1 MSKIIRIFAVKSIT
15 NQNMT
20 TKRIIMSVAGL
31 LLAAFTVV
39 SAQVWEAPAVPAE
52 DLSTVKSVTT
62 GYLLNVEADAFVV
75 NGMTSNVQACATR
88 LTNGDTR
95 ESTPHRCTALV
106 GSDGLVRFRLSSN
119 SSYYISCANAAANSM
134 VVNRSTNAKY
144 SFTETAEGS
153 HVYVL
158 HNSSLDADL
167 DVAWTY
173 GGPLTLT
180 DGQGMTQWA
189 FIRETSVT
197 NGDYALYKAKRQ
209 LYNIYKVLADAGKA
223 ENYASEL
230 SEVYQVYS
238 ATDATPAKLTEAAR
252 KLFRTVYADIT
263 TPMDV
268 SFLLVNADMVG
279 SGSTDGWDKG
289 SPAFSWAEFE
299 TYHSVCSLI
308 QAVNLPI
315 GTYDVGFHSL
325 YRQDGSDAAP
335 IFSVKSGERSVKS
348 NVPNL
353 SDIDFG
359 VTNATENNWKKG
371 TTYFQPDGMKS
382 CGQALAHGDAV
393 AWCRDVVSDG
403 SGEVTLEVAMKS
415 GSQWLNW
422 QGFVLI
428 YKGASVDALR
438 EQLKAK
444 IAEAEQLYGDG
455 TGNGAEKL
463 KTTINDAQAV
473 YDNASSTSQS
483 IAESIESLDIEIDV
497 YRKANASEENPI
509 DWTNLITNPSFEDGT
524 DGWKIDGM
532 GTQGNTAFSLKAGS
546 TYLER
551 WTGKGNK
558 VGDGSVVQTLKDLPM
573 GRYQLKVAAQNI
585 QEDAASRA
593 QKGAWI
599 IANGDS
605 LLVTTRKQYT
615 LTFTNIENDVEIGFV
630 AEGATGNWIAC
641 DNFRLY
647 YIGGTDED
655 FRTKLSEYVNDATAI
670 QDQKMGDEAKE
681 QLNSWREKAEQVLSS
696 GSIEASCAEVS
707 TSLRLATEEA
717 KRSIKAYNE
726 LETAIAA
733 AEETY
738 GDGSAAGAEDY
749 MAAINA
755 AQAVYNSGTS
765 TYDELAGQIVKL
777 DDAKTLF
784 LMQSPTGA
792 IPTITTDKRY
802 ARGATMA
809 FGRFTYKL
817 NGAKMKLSGFCY
829 STEHNPT
836 IFDEKS
842 TRTLTNNGLIYVMEN
857 MKPATIYYARPYILT
872 EGYQVAYG
880 DELKIITIPKGT
892 MTYWYNNGGSAEEN
906 DRINYALKNGTKIW
920 NDLMN
925 IQGVNLSVSYG
936 AGTPTADCS
945 YGGSMRVGPNS
956 AYQRTGTIMH
966 EAAHGVGVG
975 TVWGWWDLLVDGV
988 WTGVR
993 ANEVLQFWDNDNSA
1007 KMHGDSQHMWP
1018 YGINGAQEDSGTDL
1032 LYYGNALII
1041 EGLHEDGVQ
1050 PTGNCFASPAYTY
1063 DYVDDQWYYIQ
1074 NESADYGFEKAYL
1087 QATSTGLKWT
1097 EVATES
1103 LGTDESYAWTITFDP
1118 KTQYYSFRNV
1128 GTGAYITYNGS
1139 KFTTVK
1145 RETPTA
1151 SEKLQLMPSRNQTTW
1166 KNNGKNYK
1174 LRGYW
1179 MLKANG
1185 AFATAM
1191 TGAANGAVSG
1201 TNFDNDQDDTNQRWL
1216 IVSEENGIASGIEEI
1231 IHNSQFIMHNDA
1243 IYNLNGQKMATPQKG
1258 LNIIGGKKIWVK

>member
-1 MSKIIRIFAVKSIT
+1 MK
-15 NQNMT
+15 T

-31 LLAAFTVV
+31 LLSAFTVV

-52 DLSTVKSVTT
+52 DLSTVKSVTV

-95 ESTPHRCTALV
+95 ESTPHRCTAMV
-106 GSDGLVRFRLSSN
+106 ASDGTVRIRLSSN
-119 SSYYISCANAAANSM
+119 SSYYISCATGTPDQM
-134 VVNRSTNAKY
+134 WVNRTTNAKY
-144 SFTETAEGS
+144 TFTETAEGS

-158 HNSSLDADL
+158 HNTTIDADL

-173 GGPLTLT
+173 GGPLTLK
-180 DGQGMTQWA
+180 DGQGKTAWA
-189 FIRETSVT
+189 FIKETSVT

-209 LYNIYKVLADAGKA
+209 LYDIYKVLADGGKTSQYKDA
-223 ENYASEL
+223 LTEAYE
-230 SEVYQVYS
+230 VYS
-238 ATDATPAKLTEAAR
+238 AADVTTAKLTEAAR
-252 KLFRTVYADIT
+252 KLFKTVYADIT

-308 QAVNLPI
+308 QAVDLPI

-335 IFSVKSGERSVKS
+335 TFTVTASNTVKTT
-348 NVPNL
+348 VPNL
-353 SDIDFG
+353 SEIDFG

-371 TTYFQPDGMKS
+371 PTYFQPDGMKS

-422 QGFVLI
+422 QGFTVI
-428 YKGASVDALR
+428 YKGTSADALR

-444 IAEAEQLYGDG
+444 IAEAQELYGDG
-455 TGNGAEKL
+455 TGKEADVLLWAIDE
-463 KTTINDAQAV
+463 AQKV
-473 YDNASSTSQS
+473 YDNASSTNQS
-483 IAESIESLDIEIDV
+483 ITSWIESIVAAIDT
-497 YRKANASEENPI
+497 YRKANASEANPL
-509 DWTNLITNPSFEDGT
+509 DWTDLITNPSFEDGT
-524 DGWKIDGM
+524 DGWTVDGM
-532 GTQGNTAFSLKAGS
+532 GTQGNSVFSIKAGS
-546 TYLER
+546 TYMER

-558 VGDGSVVQTLKDLPM
+558 VGDGSVVQTLKDLPI

-585 QEDAASRA
+585 QEDASSRA

-599 IANGDS
+599 VANGDS

-630 AEGATGNWIAC
+630 AKGATGNWIAC

-655 FRTKLSEYVNDATAI
+655 YRTKLSEYIEKANKLKEQWLQMRDVAPEELTDAIKHAENALVIDMLYSKMATA
-670 QDQKMGDEAKE
+670 
-681 QLNSWREKAEQVLSS
+681 
-696 GSIEASCAEVS
+696 
-707 TSLRLATEEA
+707 LRLATEESQKSYNA
-717 KRSIKAYNE
+717 YKALDEALTEAESLANSNKDNPGYDKFMEFIYHIEDDVWSNTEATNE
-726 LETAIAA
+726 EL
-733 AEETY
+733 Y
-738 GDGSAAGAEDY
+738 
-749 MAAINA
+749 AAID
-755 AQAVYNSGTS
+755 Q
-765 TYDELAGQIVKL
+765 L

-857 MKPATIYYARPYILT
+857 MKPATVYYARPYILT

-892 MTYWYNNGGSAEEN
+892 MTYWYNNGGSPEEN
-906 DRINYALKNGTKIW
+906 DRINYALQNGTKIW

-936 AGTPTADCS
+936 SGTPTADCS

-975 TVWGWWDLLVDGV
+975 TIGGWWAMLVDGV

-1050 PTGNCFASPAYTY
+1050 PTGNCFASPAYTF

-1074 NESADYGFEKAYL
+1074 NESADFGFQKAYL
-1087 QATSTGLKWT
+1087 QATASGLKWT

-1103 LGTDESYAWTITFDP
+1103 LGTDESFAWTITFDP
-1118 KTQYYSFRNV
+1118 KTQFYSFRNV
-1128 GTGAYITYNGS
+1128 GTGAFITYNGS

-1166 KNNGKNYK
+1166 KNGSKSYK

-1185 AFATAM
+1185 GSATAM
-1191 TGAANGAVSG
+1191 TGAANSAVSG
-1201 TNFDNDQDDTNQRWL
+1201 TSFDNNQNDTKQRWL
-1216 IVSEENGIASGIEEI
+1216 ILGEENGIASEI
-1231 IHNSQFIMHNDA
+1231 KNLTPTLSQGEGA
-1243 IYNLNGQKMATPQKG
+1243 VYNLNGQKMAAPQKG
-1258 LNIIGGKKIWVK
+1258 LNIIGGKKVLIK

>member
-1 MSKIIRIFAVKSIT
+1 MK
-15 NQNMT
+15 T

-31 LLAAFTVV
+31 LLSAFTVV

-52 DLSTVKSVTT
+52 DLSTVKSVTV

-95 ESTPHRCTALV
+95 ESTPHRCTAMV
-106 GSDGLVRFRLSSN
+106 ASDGTVRIRLSSN
-119 SSYYISCANAAANSM
+119 SSYYISCATGTPDQM
-134 VVNRSTNAKY
+134 WVNRTTNAKY
-144 SFTETAEGS
+144 TFTETAEGS

-158 HNSSLDADL
+158 HNTTIDADL

-173 GGPLTLT
+173 GGPLTLK
-180 DGQGMTQWA
+180 DGQGKTAWA
-189 FIRETSVT
+189 FIKETSVT
-197 NGDYALYKAKRQ
+197 NGDYAIYKAKRQ
-209 LYNIYKVLADAGKA
+209 LYDIYKVLADGGKTSQYKDA
-223 ENYASEL
+223 LTEAYE
-230 SEVYQVYS
+230 VYS
-238 ATDATPAKLTEAAR
+238 AANVTTAKLTEAAR
-252 KLFRTVYADIT
+252 KLFKTVYADIT

-308 QAVNLPI
+308 QAVDLPI

-335 IFSVKSGERSVKS
+335 TFTVTASNTVKTT
-348 NVPNL
+348 VPNL
-353 SDIDFG
+353 SEIDFG

-371 TTYFQPDGMKS
+371 PTYFQPDGMKS

-422 QGFVLI
+422 QGFTII
-428 YKGASVDALR
+428 YKGTSADALR

-444 IAEAEQLYGDG
+444 IAEAQELYGDG
-455 TGNGAEKL
+455 TGKEADVLLWAIDE
-463 KTTINDAQAV
+463 AQKV
-473 YDNASSTSQS
+473 YDNASSTNQS
-483 IAESIESLDIEIDV
+483 ITSWIESIVAAIDT
-497 YRKANASEENPI
+497 YRKANASEANPL
-509 DWTNLITNPSFEDGT
+509 DWTDLITNPSFEDGT
-524 DGWKIDGM
+524 DGWTVDGM
-532 GTQGNTAFSLKAGS
+532 GTQGNSVFSIKAGS

-558 VGDGSVVQTLKDLPM
+558 VGDGSVVQTLKDLPL

-585 QEDAASRA
+585 QEDASSRA

-599 IANGDS
+599 VANGDS

-630 AEGATGNWIAC
+630 AKGATGNWIAC

-655 FRTKLSEYVNDATAI
+655 YRTKLSEYIEKANKLKEQWLQMRDVAPEELTDAIKHAENALVIGMLYSKMATA
-670 QDQKMGDEAKE
+670 
-681 QLNSWREKAEQVLSS
+681 
-696 GSIEASCAEVS
+696 
-707 TSLRLATEEA
+707 LRLATEESQKSYNA
-717 KRSIKAYNE
+717 YKALDEALTEAESLANSNKDNPGYDKFMEFIYHIEDDVWSNTEATNE
-726 LETAIAA
+726 EL
-733 AEETY
+733 Y
-738 GDGSAAGAEDY
+738 
-749 MAAINA
+749 AAID
-755 AQAVYNSGTS
+755 Q
-765 TYDELAGQIVKL
+765 L

-857 MKPATIYYARPYILT
+857 MKPATVYYARPYILT

-892 MTYWYNNGGSAEEN
+892 MTYWYNNGGSPEEN
-906 DRINYALKNGTKIW
+906 DRINYALQNGTKIW

-936 AGTPTADCS
+936 SGTPTADCS

-975 TVWGWWDLLVDGV
+975 TIGGWWAMLVDGV

-1007 KMHGDSQHMWP
+1007 KMHGNSQHMWP

-1050 PTGNCFASPAYTY
+1050 PTGNCFASPAYTF

-1074 NESADYGFEKAYL
+1074 NESADFGFQKAYL
-1087 QATSTGLKWT
+1087 QATASGLKWT

-1103 LGTDESYAWTITFDP
+1103 LGTDESFAWTITFDP
-1118 KTQYYSFRNV
+1118 KTQFYSFRNV

-1166 KNNGKNYK
+1166 KNGSKSYK

-1185 AFATAM
+1185 GSATAM
-1191 TGAANGAVSG
+1191 TGAANSAVSG
-1201 TNFDNDQDDTNQRWL
+1201 TSFDNNQNDTKQRWL
-1216 IVSEENGIASGIEEI
+1216 ILGEENGIASEI
-1231 IHNSQFIMHNDA
+1231 KNLTPTLSQGEGA
-1243 IYNLNGQKMATPQKG
+1243 VYNLNGQKMAAPQKG

>member
-1 MSKIIRIFAVKSIT
+1 MK
-15 NQNMT
+15 T

-31 LLAAFTVV
+31 LLSAFTVV

-52 DLSTVKSVTT
+52 DLSTVKSVTV

-95 ESTPHRCTALV
+95 ESTPHRCTAMV
-106 GSDGLVRFRLSSN
+106 ASDGTVRIRLSSN
-119 SSYYISCANAAANSM
+119 SSYYISCATGTPDQM
-134 VVNRSTNAKY
+134 WVNRTTNAKY
-144 SFTETAEGS
+144 TFTETAEGS

-158 HNSSLDADL
+158 HNTTIDADL

-173 GGPLTLT
+173 GGPLTLK
-180 DGQGMTQWA
+180 DGQGKTAWA
-189 FIRETSVT
+189 FIKETSVT
-197 NGDYALYKAKRQ
+197 NGDYAIYKAKRQ
-209 LYNIYKVLADAGKA
+209 LYDIYKVLADGGKTSHYNEA
-223 ENYASEL
+223 LTEAYE
-230 SEVYQVYS
+230 VYS
-238 ATDATPAKLTEAAR
+238 AADVTTAKLTEAAR
-252 KLFRTVYADIT
+252 KLLKTVYADIT

-308 QAVNLPI
+308 QAVDLPI

-335 IFSVKSGERSVKS
+335 TFTVTASNTVKTT
-348 NVPNL
+348 VPNL
-353 SDIDFG
+353 SEIDFG

-371 TTYFQPDGMKS
+371 PTYFQPDGMKS

-403 SGEVTLEVAMKS
+403 SGEVTLEVAMNS

-422 QGFVLI
+422 QGFTII
-428 YKGASVDALR
+428 YKGTSADALR

-444 IAEAEQLYGDG
+444 IAEAQELYGDG
-455 TGNGAEKL
+455 TGKEADVLLWAIDE
-463 KTTINDAQAV
+463 AQKV
-473 YDNASSTSQS
+473 YDNASSTNQS
-483 IAESIESLDIEIDV
+483 ITSWIESIVAAIDT
-497 YRKANASEENPI
+497 YRKANASEANPL
-509 DWTNLITNPSFEDGT
+509 DWTDLLTNPSFEDGT
-524 DGWKIDGM
+524 DGWTVDGM
-532 GTQGNTAFSLKAGS
+532 GTQGNSVFSIKAGS
-546 TYLER
+546 TYMER

-558 VGDGSVVQTLKDLPM
+558 VGDGSVVQTLKDLPI

-585 QEDAASRA
+585 QEDASSRA

-599 IANGDS
+599 VANGDS

-630 AEGATGNWIAC
+630 AKGATGNWIAC

-655 FRTKLSEYVNDATAI
+655 YRTKLSEYIEKANKLKEQWLQMRDVAPEELTDAIKHAENALVIGMLYSKMATA
-670 QDQKMGDEAKE
+670 
-681 QLNSWREKAEQVLSS
+681 
-696 GSIEASCAEVS
+696 
-707 TSLRLATEEA
+707 LRLATEESQKSYNA
-717 KRSIKAYNE
+717 YKALDEALTEAESLANSNKDNPGYDKFMEFIYHIEDDVWSNTEATNE
-726 LETAIAA
+726 EL
-733 AEETY
+733 Y
-738 GDGSAAGAEDY
+738 
-749 MAAINA
+749 AAID
-755 AQAVYNSGTS
+755 Q
-765 TYDELAGQIVKL
+765 L

-857 MKPATIYYARPYILT
+857 MKPATVYYARPYILT

-892 MTYWYNNGGSAEEN
+892 MTYWYNNGGSPEEN
-906 DRINYALKNGTKIW
+906 DRINYALQNGTKIW

-936 AGTPTADCS
+936 SGTPTADCS
-945 YGGSMRVGPNS
+945 YGGSMRVGPHS

-975 TVWGWWDLLVDGV
+975 TIGGWWAMLVDGV

-1050 PTGNCFASPAYTY
+1050 PTGNCFTSPAYTF

-1074 NESADYGFEKAYL
+1074 NESADFGFQKAYL
-1087 QATSTGLKWT
+1087 QATASGLKWT

-1103 LGTDESYAWTITFDP
+1103 LGTDESFAWTITFDP
-1118 KTQYYSFRNV
+1118 KTQFYSFRNV

-1166 KNNGKNYK
+1166 KNGSKSYK

-1185 AFATAM
+1185 GSATAM
-1191 TGAANGAVSG
+1191 TGAANSAVSG
-1201 TNFDNDQDDTNQRWL
+1201 TSFDNNQNDTKQRWL
-1216 IVSEENGIASGIEEI
+1216 ILGEENGIASEI
-1231 IHNSQFIMHNDA
+1231 KNLTPTLSQGEGA
-1243 IYNLNGQKMATPQKG
+1243 VYNLNGQKMAAPQKG
-1258 LNIIGGKKIWVK
+1258 LNIIGGKKVLIK

>member
-1 MSKIIRIFAVKSIT
+1 
-15 NQNMT
+15 
-20 TKRIIMSVAGL
+20 MSVAGL
-31 LLAAFTVV
+31 LLSAFTVV

-52 DLSTVKSVTT
+52 DLSTVKSVTV

-95 ESTPHRCTALV
+95 ESTPHRCTAMV
-106 GSDGLVRFRLSSN
+106 ASDGTVRIRLSSN
-119 SSYYISCANAAANSM
+119 SSYYISCATGTPDQM
-134 VVNRSTNAKY
+134 WVNRTTNAKY
-144 SFTETAEGS
+144 TFTETAEGS

-158 HNSSLDADL
+158 HNTTIDADL

-173 GGPLTLT
+173 GGPLTLK
-180 DGQGMTQWA
+180 DGQGKTAWA
-189 FIRETSVT
+189 FIKETSVT
-197 NGDYALYKAKRQ
+197 NGDYAIYKAKRQ
-209 LYNIYKVLADAGKA
+209 LYDIYKVLADGGKTSQYKDA
-223 ENYASEL
+223 LTEAYE
-230 SEVYQVYS
+230 VYS
-238 ATDATPAKLTEAAR
+238 AANVTTAKLTEAAR
-252 KLFRTVYADIT
+252 KLFKTVYADIK

-308 QAVNLPI
+308 QAVDLPI

-335 IFSVKSGERSVKS
+335 TFTVTASNTVKTT
-348 NVPNL
+348 VPNL
-353 SDIDFG
+353 SEIDFG

-371 TTYFQPDGMKS
+371 PTYFQPDGMKS

-403 SGEVTLEVAMKS
+403 SGEVTLEAAMKS

-422 QGFVLI
+422 QGFTVM
-428 YKGASVDALR
+428 YKGTSADALR

-444 IAEAEQLYGDG
+444 IAEAQELYGDG
-455 TGNGAEKL
+455 TGKEADVLLWAIDE
-463 KTTINDAQAV
+463 AQKV
-473 YDNASSTSQS
+473 YDNASSTNQS
-483 IAESIESLDIEIDV
+483 ITSWIESIVAAIDI
-497 YRKANASEENPI
+497 YRKANASEANPL
-509 DWTNLITNPSFEDGT
+509 DWTDLITNPSFEDGT
-524 DGWKIDGM
+524 DGWTVDGM
-532 GTQGNTAFSLKAGS
+532 GTQGNSVFSIKAGS
-546 TYLER
+546 TYMER

-558 VGDGSVVQTLKDLPM
+558 VGDGSVVQTLKDLPI

-585 QEDAASRA
+585 QEDASSRA

-599 IANGDS
+599 VANGDS

-630 AEGATGNWIAC
+630 AKGATGNWIAC

-655 FRTKLSEYVNDATAI
+655 YRTKLSEYIEKANKLKEQWLQMRDVAPEELTDAIKHAENALVIGMLYSKMATA
-670 QDQKMGDEAKE
+670 
-681 QLNSWREKAEQVLSS
+681 
-696 GSIEASCAEVS
+696 
-707 TSLRLATEEA
+707 LRLATEESQKSYNA
-717 KRSIKAYNE
+717 YKALDEALTEAESLANSNKDNPGYDKFMEFIYHIEDDVWSNTEATNE
-726 LETAIAA
+726 EL
-733 AEETY
+733 Y
-738 GDGSAAGAEDY
+738 
-749 MAAINA
+749 AAID
-755 AQAVYNSGTS
+755 Q
-765 TYDELAGQIVKL
+765 L

-829 STEHNPT
+829 SIEHNPT

-857 MKPATIYYARPYILT
+857 LKPATVYYVRPYILT

-892 MTYWYNNGGSAEEN
+892 MTYWYNNGGSPEEN
-906 DRINYALKNGTKIW
+906 DRINYALQNGTKIW

-936 AGTPTADCS
+936 SGTPTADCS

-975 TVWGWWDLLVDGV
+975 TIGGWWAMLVDGV

-1050 PTGNCFASPAYTY
+1050 PTGNCFASPAYTF

-1074 NESADYGFEKAYL
+1074 NESADFGFQKAYL
-1087 QATSTGLKWT
+1087 QATASGLKWT

-1103 LGTDESYAWTITFDP
+1103 LGTDESFAWTITFDP
-1118 KTQYYSFRNV
+1118 KTQFYSFRNV
-1128 GTGAYITYNGS
+1128 GTGAFITYNGS

-1166 KNNGKNYK
+1166 KNGSKSYK

-1185 AFATAM
+1185 GSATAM
-1191 TGAANGAVSG
+1191 TGAANSAVSG
-1201 TNFDNDQDDTNQRWL
+1201 TSFDNNQNDTKQRWL
-1216 IVSEENGIASGIEEI
+1216 ILGEENGIASEI
-1231 IHNSQFIMHNDA
+1231 KNLTPTLSQGEGA
-1243 IYNLNGQKMATPQKG
+1243 VYNLNGQKMAAPQKG
-1258 LNIIGGKKIWVK
+1258 LNIIGGKKVLIK

>member
-1 MSKIIRIFAVKSIT
+1 MK
-15 NQNMT
+15 T
-20 TKRIIMSVAGL
+20 TKRIIMSMAGL
-31 LLAAFTVV
+31 LLSAFTVV

-52 DLSTVKSVTT
+52 DLSTVKSVTV

-95 ESTPHRCTALV
+95 ESTPHRCTAMV
-106 GSDGLVRFRLSSN
+106 ASDGTVRIRLSSN
-119 SSYYISCANAAANSM
+119 SSYYISCATGTPDQM
-134 VVNRSTNAKY
+134 WVNRTTNAKY
-144 SFTETAEGS
+144 TFTETAEGS

-158 HNSSLDADL
+158 HNTTIDADL

-173 GGPLTLT
+173 GGPLTLK
-180 DGQGMTQWA
+180 DGQGKTAWA
-189 FIRETSVT
+189 FIKDTSVT

-209 LYNIYKVLADAGKA
+209 LYDIYKVLADGGKTSQYKDA
-223 ENYASEL
+223 LTDAYE
-230 SEVYQVYS
+230 VYS
-238 ATDATPAKLTEAAR
+238 AANVTTAKLTEAAR
-252 KLFRTVYADIT
+252 KLFRTVYADIS

-268 SFLLVNADMVG
+268 SFMLVNANMVG

-308 QAVNLPI
+308 QAVDLPI

-335 IFSVKSGERSVKS
+335 TFTVTASNTVKTT
-348 NVPNL
+348 VPNL
-353 SDIDFG
+353 SEIDFG

-371 TTYFQPDGMKS
+371 PTYFQPDGMKS

-422 QGFVLI
+422 QGFTVI
-428 YKGASVDALR
+428 YKGTSADALR

-444 IAEAEQLYGDG
+444 IAEAQELYGDG
-455 TGNGAEKL
+455 TGKEADVLLWAIDE
-463 KTTINDAQAV
+463 AQKV
-473 YDNASSTSQS
+473 YDNASSTNQS
-483 IAESIESLDIEIDV
+483 ITSWIESIVAAIDT
-497 YRKANASEENPI
+497 YRKANASEASPL
-509 DWTNLITNPSFEDGT
+509 DWTDLITNPSFEDGT
-524 DGWKIDGM
+524 DGWTVDGM
-532 GTQGNTAFSLKAGS
+532 GTQGNSVFSIKAGS

-558 VGDGSVVQTLKDLPM
+558 VGDGSVVQTLKDLPL

-585 QEDAASRA
+585 QEDASSRA

-599 IANGDS
+599 VANGDS

-630 AEGATGNWIAC
+630 AKGATGNWIAC

-655 FRTKLSEYVNDATAI
+655 YRTKLSEYIEKANKLKEQWLQMRDVAPEELTDAIKHAENALVIGMLYSKMATA
-670 QDQKMGDEAKE
+670 
-681 QLNSWREKAEQVLSS
+681 
-696 GSIEASCAEVS
+696 
-707 TSLRLATEEA
+707 LRLATEESQKSYNA
-717 KRSIKAYNE
+717 YKALDEALTEAESLANSNKDNPGYDKFMEFIYHIEDDVWSNTEATNE
-726 LETAIAA
+726 EL
-733 AEETY
+733 Y
-738 GDGSAAGAEDY
+738 
-749 MAAINA
+749 AAID
-755 AQAVYNSGTS
+755 Q
-765 TYDELAGQIVKL
+765 L

-857 MKPATIYYARPYILT
+857 LKPATVYYVRPYILT

-892 MTYWYNNGGSAEEN
+892 MTYWYNNGGSPEEN
-906 DRINYALKNGTKIW
+906 DRINYALQNGTKIW

-936 AGTPTADCS
+936 SGTPTADCS

-975 TVWGWWDLLVDGV
+975 TIGGWWAMLVDGV

-1050 PTGNCFASPAYTY
+1050 PTGNCFASPAYTF

-1074 NESADYGFEKAYL
+1074 NESADFGFQKAYL
-1087 QATSTGLKWT
+1087 QATASGLKWT

-1103 LGTDESYAWTITFDP
+1103 LGTDESFAWTITFDP
-1118 KTQYYSFRNV
+1118 KTQFYSFRNV
-1128 GTGAYITYNGS
+1128 GTGAFITYNGS

-1166 KNNGKNYK
+1166 KNGSKSYK

-1185 AFATAM
+1185 GSATAM
-1191 TGAANGAVSG
+1191 TGAANSAVSG
-1201 TNFDNDQDDTNQRWL
+1201 TSFDNNQNDTKQRWL
-1216 IVSEENGIASGIEEI
+1216 ILGEENGIASEI
-1231 IHNSQFIMHNDA
+1231 KNLTPTLSQGEGA
-1243 IYNLNGQKMATPQKG
+1243 VYNLNGQKMAAPQKG
-1258 LNIIGGKKIWVK
+1258 LNIIGGKKVLIK

>member
-1 MSKIIRIFAVKSIT
+1 MK
-15 NQNMT
+15 T

-31 LLAAFTVV
+31 LLSAFTVV

-52 DLSTVKSVTT
+52 DLSTVKSVTV
-62 GYLLNVEADAFVV
+62 GYLLNVEADAFIV

-95 ESTPHRCTALV
+95 ESTPHRCTAMV
-106 GSDGLVRFRLSSN
+106 ASDGTVRIRLSSN
-119 SSYYISCANAAANSM
+119 SSYYISCATGTPDQM
-134 VVNRSTNAKY
+134 WVNRTTNAKY
-144 SFTETAEGS
+144 TFTETAEGN

-158 HNSSLDADL
+158 HNTTIDADL

-173 GGPLTLT
+173 GGPLTLK
-180 DGQGMTQWA
+180 DGQGKTAWA
-189 FIRETSVT
+189 FIKETSVT
-197 NGDYALYKAKRQ
+197 NGDYALYKAKRR
-209 LYNIYKVLADAGKA
+209 LYDIYKVLADGGKTSQYKDA
-223 ENYASEL
+223 LTEAYE
-230 SEVYQVYS
+230 VYS
-238 ATDATPAKLTEAAR
+238 AANVTTAKLTEAAR
-252 KLFRTVYADIT
+252 KLFKTVYADIT

-308 QAVNLPI
+308 QAVDLPI

-335 IFSVKSGERSVKS
+335 TFTVTASNTVKTT
-348 NVPNL
+348 VPNL
-353 SDIDFG
+353 SEIDFG

-371 TTYFQPDGMKS
+371 PTYFQPDGMKS

-422 QGFVLI
+422 QGFTVI
-428 YKGASVDALR
+428 YKGTSADALH

-444 IAEAEQLYGDG
+444 IAEAQELYGDG
-455 TGNGAEKL
+455 TGKEADVLLWAIDE
-463 KTTINDAQAV
+463 AQKV
-473 YDNASSTSQS
+473 YDNASSTNQS
-483 IAESIESLDIEIDV
+483 ITSWIESIVAAIDT
-497 YRKANASEENPI
+497 YRKANASEANPL
-509 DWTNLITNPSFEDGT
+509 DWTDLITNPSFEDGT
-524 DGWKIDGM
+524 DSWTVDGM
-532 GTQGNTAFSLKAGS
+532 GTQGNSVFSIKAGS
-546 TYLER
+546 TYMER

-558 VGDGSVVQTLKDLPM
+558 VGDGSVVQTLKDLPI

-585 QEDAASRA
+585 QEDASSRA

-599 IANGDS
+599 VANGDS

-630 AEGATGNWIAC
+630 AKGATGNWIAC

-655 FRTKLSEYVNDATAI
+655 YRTKLSEYIEKANKLKEQWLQMRDVAPEELTDAIKHAENALVIGMLYSKMATA
-670 QDQKMGDEAKE
+670 
-681 QLNSWREKAEQVLSS
+681 
-696 GSIEASCAEVS
+696 
-707 TSLRLATEEA
+707 LRLATEESQKSYNA
-717 KRSIKAYNE
+717 YKALDEALTEAESLANSNKDNPGYDKFMEFIYHIEDDVWSNTEATNE
-726 LETAIAA
+726 EL
-733 AEETY
+733 Y
-738 GDGSAAGAEDY
+738 
-749 MAAINA
+749 AAID
-755 AQAVYNSGTS
+755 Q
-765 TYDELAGQIVKL
+765 L

-857 MKPATIYYARPYILT
+857 MKPATVYYARPYILT

-892 MTYWYNNGGSAEEN
+892 MTYWYNNGGSPEEN
-906 DRINYALKNGTKIW
+906 DRINYALQNGTKIW

-936 AGTPTADCS
+936 SGTPTADCS

-975 TVWGWWDLLVDGV
+975 TIGGWWAMLVDGV

-993 ANEVLQFWDNDNSA
+993 ANEVLQFWNNDNSA

-1050 PTGNCFASPAYTY
+1050 PTGNCFASPAYTF

-1074 NESADYGFEKAYL
+1074 NESADFGFQKAYL
-1087 QATSTGLKWT
+1087 QATASGLKWT

-1103 LGTDESYAWTITFDP
+1103 LGTDESFAWTITFDP
-1118 KTQYYSFRNV
+1118 KTQFYSFRNV

-1151 SEKLQLMPSRNQTTW
+1151 SEKLQLIPSRNQTTW
-1166 KNNGKNYK
+1166 KNGSKSYK

-1185 AFATAM
+1185 GSATAM
-1191 TGAANGAVSG
+1191 TGAANSAVSG
-1201 TNFDNDQDDTNQRWL
+1201 TSFDNNQNDTKQRWL
-1216 IVSEENGIASGIEEI
+1216 ILGEANGIASEI
-1231 IHNSQFIMHNDA
+1231 KNLTPTLSQGEGA
-1243 IYNLNGQKMATPQKG
+1243 VYNLNGQKMVAPQKG
-1258 LNIIGGKKIWVK
+1258 LNIIGGKKVLIK

>member
-1 MSKIIRIFAVKSIT
+1 MK
-15 NQNMT
+15 T

-31 LLAAFTVV
+31 LLSAFTVV

-52 DLSTVKSVTT
+52 DLSTVKSVTV

-95 ESTPHRCTALV
+95 ESTPHRCTAKV
-106 GSDGLVRFRLSSN
+106 ASDGTVRIRLSSN
-119 SSYYISCANAAANSM
+119 SSYYISCATGTPDQM
-134 VVNRSTNAKY
+134 WVNRTTNAKY
-144 SFTETAEGS
+144 TFTETAEGS

-158 HNSSLDADL
+158 HNTTIDADL

-173 GGPLTLT
+173 GGPLTLK
-180 DGQGMTQWA
+180 DGQGKTAWA
-189 FIRETSVT
+189 FIKETSVT

-209 LYNIYKVLADAGKA
+209 LYDIYKVLADGGKTSQYKDA
-223 ENYASEL
+223 LTEAYE
-230 SEVYQVYS
+230 VYS
-238 ATDATPAKLTEAAR
+238 AADVTTAKLTEAAR
-252 KLFRTVYADIT
+252 KLFKTVYADIT

-308 QAVNLPI
+308 QAVDLPI

-335 IFSVKSGERSVKS
+335 TFTVTASNTVKTT
-348 NVPNL
+348 VPNL
-353 SDIDFG
+353 SEIDFG

-371 TTYFQPDGMKS
+371 PTYFQPDGMKS

-422 QGFVLI
+422 QGFTVI
-428 YKGASVDALR
+428 YKGTSADALR

-444 IAEAEQLYGDG
+444 IAEAQELYGDG
-455 TGNGAEKL
+455 TGKEADVLLWAIDE
-463 KTTINDAQAV
+463 AQKV
-473 YDNASSTSQS
+473 YDNASSTNQS
-483 IAESIESLDIEIDV
+483 ITSWIESIVAAIDT
-497 YRKANASEENPI
+497 YRKANASEANPL
-509 DWTNLITNPSFEDGT
+509 DWTDLITNPSFEDGT
-524 DGWKIDGM
+524 DGWTVDGM
-532 GTQGNTAFSLKAGS
+532 GTQGNSVFSIKAGS
-546 TYLER
+546 TYMER

-558 VGDGSVVQTLKDLPM
+558 VGDGSVVQTLKDLPI

-585 QEDAASRA
+585 QEDASSRA

-599 IANGDS
+599 VANGDS

-630 AEGATGNWIAC
+630 AKGATGNWIAC

-655 FRTKLSEYVNDATAI
+655 YRTKLSEYIEKANKLKEQWLQMRDVAPEELTDAIKHAENALVIDMLYSKMATA
-670 QDQKMGDEAKE
+670 
-681 QLNSWREKAEQVLSS
+681 
-696 GSIEASCAEVS
+696 
-707 TSLRLATEEA
+707 LRLATEESQKSYNA
-717 KRSIKAYNE
+717 YKALDEALTEAESLANSNKDNPGYDKFMEFIYHIEDDVWSNTEATNE
-726 LETAIAA
+726 EL
-733 AEETY
+733 Y
-738 GDGSAAGAEDY
+738 
-749 MAAINA
+749 AAID
-755 AQAVYNSGTS
+755 Q
-765 TYDELAGQIVKL
+765 L

-857 MKPATIYYARPYILT
+857 MKPATVYYARPYILT

-892 MTYWYNNGGSAEEN
+892 MTYWYNNGGSPEEN
-906 DRINYALKNGTKIW
+906 DRINYALQNGTKIW

-936 AGTPTADCS
+936 SGTPTADCS

-975 TVWGWWDLLVDGV
+975 TIGGWWAMLVDGV

-1050 PTGNCFASPAYTY
+1050 PTGNCFASPAYTF

-1074 NESADYGFEKAYL
+1074 NESADFGFQKAYL
-1087 QATSTGLKWT
+1087 QATASGLKWT

-1103 LGTDESYAWTITFDP
+1103 LGTDESFAWTITFDP
-1118 KTQYYSFRNV
+1118 KTQFYSFRNV
-1128 GTGAYITYNGS
+1128 GTGAFITYNGS

-1166 KNNGKNYK
+1166 KNGSKSYK

-1185 AFATAM
+1185 GSATAM
-1191 TGAANGAVSG
+1191 TGAANSAVSG
-1201 TNFDNDQDDTNQRWL
+1201 TSFDNNQNDTKQRWL
-1216 IVSEENGIASGIEEI
+1216 ILGEENGIASEI
-1231 IHNSQFIMHNDA
+1231 KNLTPTLSQGEGA
-1243 IYNLNGQKMATPQKG
+1243 VYNLNGQKMAAPQKG
-1258 LNIIGGKKIWVK
+1258 LNIIGGKKVLIK

>member
-1 MSKIIRIFAVKSIT
+1 MK
-15 NQNMT
+15 T

-31 LLAAFTVV
+31 LLSAFTVV

-52 DLSTVKSVTT
+52 DLSTVKSVTV

-95 ESTPHRCTALV
+95 ESTPHRCTAMV
-106 GSDGLVRFRLSSN
+106 ASDGTVRIRLSSN
-119 SSYYISCANAAANSM
+119 SSYYISCATGTPDQM
-134 VVNRSTNAKY
+134 WVNRTTNAKY
-144 SFTETAEGS
+144 TFTETAEGS

-158 HNSSLDADL
+158 HNTTIDADL

-173 GGPLTLT
+173 GGPLTLK
-180 DGQGMTQWA
+180 DGQGKTTWA
-189 FIRETSVT
+189 FIKETSVT
-197 NGDYALYKAKRQ
+197 NGDYAIYKAKRQ
-209 LYNIYKVLADAGKA
+209 LYDIYKVLADGGKTSQYKDA
-223 ENYASEL
+223 LTEAYE
-230 SEVYQVYS
+230 VYS
-238 ATDATPAKLTEAAR
+238 AANVTTAKLTEAAR
-252 KLFRTVYADIT
+252 KLFKTVYADIT

-308 QAVNLPI
+308 QAVDLPI

-335 IFSVKSGERSVKS
+335 TFTVTASNTVKTT
-348 NVPNL
+348 VPNL
-353 SDIDFG
+353 SEIDFG

-371 TTYFQPDGMKS
+371 PTYFQPDGMKS

-422 QGFVLI
+422 QGFTVI
-428 YKGASVDALR
+428 YKGTSADALR

-444 IAEAEQLYGDG
+444 IAEAQELYGDG
-455 TGNGAEKL
+455 TGKEADVLLWAIDE
-463 KTTINDAQAV
+463 AQKV
-473 YDNASSTSQS
+473 YDNASSTNQS
-483 IAESIESLDIEIDV
+483 ITSWIESIVAAIDT
-497 YRKANASEENPI
+497 YRKANASEANPL
-509 DWTNLITNPSFEDGT
+509 DWTDLITNPSFEDGT
-524 DGWKIDGM
+524 DGWTVDGM
-532 GTQGNTAFSLKAGS
+532 GTQGNSVFSIKAGS
-546 TYLER
+546 TYMER

-558 VGDGSVVQTLKDLPM
+558 VGDGSVVQTLKDLPI

-585 QEDAASRA
+585 QEDASSRA

-599 IANGDS
+599 VANGDS

-630 AEGATGNWIAC
+630 AKGATGNWIAC

-655 FRTKLSEYVNDATAI
+655 YRTKLSEYIEKANKLKEQWLQMRDVAPEELTDAIKHAENALVIGMLYSKMATA
-670 QDQKMGDEAKE
+670 
-681 QLNSWREKAEQVLSS
+681 
-696 GSIEASCAEVS
+696 
-707 TSLRLATEEA
+707 LRLATEESQKSYNA
-717 KRSIKAYNE
+717 YKALDEALTEAESLANSNKDNPGYDKFMEFIYHIEDDVWSNTEATNE
-726 LETAIAA
+726 EL
-733 AEETY
+733 Y
-738 GDGSAAGAEDY
+738 
-749 MAAINA
+749 AAID
-755 AQAVYNSGTS
+755 Q
-765 TYDELAGQIVKL
+765 L

-829 STEHNPT
+829 SIEHNPT

-857 MKPATIYYARPYILT
+857 LKPATVYYVRPYILT

-892 MTYWYNNGGSAEEN
+892 MTYWYNNGGSPEEN
-906 DRINYALKNGTKIW
+906 DRINYALQNGTKIW

-936 AGTPTADCS
+936 SGTPTADCS

-975 TVWGWWDLLVDGV
+975 TIGGWWAMLVDGV

-1050 PTGNCFASPAYTY
+1050 PTGNCFASPAYTF

-1074 NESADYGFEKAYL
+1074 NESADFGFQKAYL
-1087 QATSTGLKWT
+1087 QATASGLKWT

-1103 LGTDESYAWTITFDP
+1103 LGTDESFAWTITFDP
-1118 KTQYYSFRNV
+1118 KTQFYSFRNV
-1128 GTGAYITYNGS
+1128 GTGAFITYNGS

-1166 KNNGKNYK
+1166 KNGSKSYK

-1185 AFATAM
+1185 GSATAM
-1191 TGAANGAVSG
+1191 TGAANSAVSG
-1201 TNFDNDQDDTNQRWL
+1201 TSFDNNQNDTKQRWL
-1216 IVSEENGIASGIEEI
+1216 ILGEENGIASEI
-1231 IHNSQFIMHNDA
+1231 KNLTSTLSQGEGA
-1243 IYNLNGQKMATPQKG
+1243 VYNLNGQKMAAPQKG

>member
-1 MSKIIRIFAVKSIT
+1 MS
-15 NQNMT
+15 M
-20 TKRIIMSVAGL
+20 AGL
-31 LLAAFTVV
+31 LLSAFTVV

-52 DLSTVKSVTT
+52 DLSTVKSVTV

-95 ESTPHRCTALV
+95 ESTPHRCTAMV
-106 GSDGLVRFRLSSN
+106 ASDGTVRIRLSSN
-119 SSYYISCANAAANSM
+119 SSYYISCATGTPDQM
-134 VVNRSTNAKY
+134 WVNRTTNAKY
-144 SFTETAEGS
+144 TFTETAEGS

-158 HNSSLDADL
+158 HNTTIDADL

-173 GGPLTLT
+173 GGPLTLK
-180 DGQGMTQWA
+180 DGQGKTAWA
-189 FIRETSVT
+189 FIKETSVT
-197 NGDYALYKAKRQ
+197 NGDYAIYKAKRQ
-209 LYNIYKVLADAGKA
+209 LYDIYKVLADGGKTSQYKDA
-223 ENYASEL
+223 LTEAYE
-230 SEVYQVYS
+230 VYS
-238 ATDATPAKLTEAAR
+238 AADVTTAKLTEAAR
-252 KLFRTVYADIT
+252 KLFKTVYADIT

-308 QAVNLPI
+308 QAVDLPI

-335 IFSVKSGERSVKS
+335 TFTVTASNTVKTT
-348 NVPNL
+348 VPNL
-353 SDIDFG
+353 SEIDFG

-371 TTYFQPDGMKS
+371 PTYFQPDGMKS

-422 QGFVLI
+422 QGFTVI
-428 YKGASVDALR
+428 YKGTSADALR

-444 IAEAEQLYGDG
+444 IAEAQELYGDG
-455 TGNGAEKL
+455 TGKEADVLLWAIDE
-463 KTTINDAQAV
+463 AQKV
-473 YDNASSTSQS
+473 YDNASSTNQS
-483 IAESIESLDIEIDV
+483 ITSWIESIVAAIDT
-497 YRKANASEENPI
+497 YRKANASEANPL
-509 DWTNLITNPSFEDGT
+509 DWTDLITNPSFEDGT
-524 DGWKIDGM
+524 DGWTVDGM
-532 GTQGNTAFSLKAGS
+532 GTQGNSVFSIKAGS
-546 TYLER
+546 TYMER

-558 VGDGSVVQTLKDLPM
+558 VGDGSVVQTLKDLPI

-585 QEDAASRA
+585 QEDASSRA

-599 IANGDS
+599 VANGDS

-630 AEGATGNWIAC
+630 AKGATGNWIAC

-655 FRTKLSEYVNDATAI
+655 YRTKLSEYIEKANKLKEQWLQMRDVAPEELTDAIKHAENALVIGMLYSKMATA
-670 QDQKMGDEAKE
+670 
-681 QLNSWREKAEQVLSS
+681 
-696 GSIEASCAEVS
+696 
-707 TSLRLATEEA
+707 LRLATEESQKSYNA
-717 KRSIKAYNE
+717 YKALDEALTEAESLANSNKDNPGYDKFMEFIYHIEDDVWSNTEATNE
-726 LETAIAA
+726 EL
-733 AEETY
+733 Y
-738 GDGSAAGAEDY
+738 
-749 MAAINA
+749 AAID
-755 AQAVYNSGTS
+755 Q
-765 TYDELAGQIVKL
+765 L

-829 STEHNPT
+829 SIEHNPT

-857 MKPATIYYARPYILT
+857 LKPATVYYVRPYILT

-892 MTYWYNNGGSAEEN
+892 MTYWYNNGGSPEEN
-906 DRINYALKNGTKIW
+906 DRINYALQNGTKIW

-936 AGTPTADCS
+936 SGTPTADCS

-975 TVWGWWDLLVDGV
+975 TIGGWWAMLVDGV

-1050 PTGNCFASPAYTY
+1050 PTGNCFASPAYTF

-1074 NESADYGFEKAYL
+1074 NESADFGFQKAYL
-1087 QATSTGLKWT
+1087 QATASGLKWT

-1103 LGTDESYAWTITFDP
+1103 LGTDESFAWTITFDP
-1118 KTQYYSFRNV
+1118 KTQFYSFRNV
-1128 GTGAYITYNGS
+1128 GTGAFITYNGS

-1166 KNNGKNYK
+1166 KNGSKSYK

-1185 AFATAM
+1185 GSATAM
-1191 TGAANGAVSG
+1191 TGAANSAVSG
-1201 TNFDNDQDDTNQRWL
+1201 TSFDNNQNDTKQRWL
-1216 IVSEENGIASGIEEI
+1216 ILGEENGIASEI
-1231 IHNSQFIMHNDA
+1231 KNLTPTLSQGEGA
-1243 IYNLNGQKMATPQKG
+1243 VYNLNGQKMAAPQKG
-1258 LNIIGGKKIWVK
+1258 LNIIGGKKVLIK

>member
-1 MSKIIRIFAVKSIT
+1 MK
-15 NQNMT
+15 T
-20 TKRIIMSVAGL
+20 TKRIIMSMAGL
-31 LLAAFTVV
+31 LLSAFTVV

-52 DLSTVKSVTT
+52 DLSTVKSVTV

-95 ESTPHRCTALV
+95 ESTPHRCTAMV
-106 GSDGLVRFRLSSN
+106 ASDGTVRIRLSSN
-119 SSYYISCANAAANSM
+119 SSYYISCATGTPDQM
-134 VVNRSTNAKY
+134 WVNRTTNAKY
-144 SFTETAEGS
+144 TFTETAEGS

-158 HNSSLDADL
+158 HNTTIDADL

-173 GGPLTLT
+173 GGPLTLK
-180 DGQGMTQWA
+180 DGQGKTAWA
-189 FIRETSVT
+189 FIKETSVT
-197 NGDYALYKAKRQ
+197 NGDYALYKAKRR
-209 LYNIYKVLADAGKA
+209 LYDIYKVLADGGKTSQYKDA
-223 ENYASEL
+223 LTEAYE
-230 SEVYQVYS
+230 VYS
-238 ATDATPAKLTEAAR
+238 AADVTTAKLTEAAR
-252 KLFRTVYADIT
+252 KLFKTVYADIT

-308 QAVNLPI
+308 QAVDLPI

-335 IFSVKSGERSVKS
+335 TFTVTASNTVKTT
-348 NVPNL
+348 VPNL
-353 SDIDFG
+353 SEIDFG

-371 TTYFQPDGMKS
+371 PTYFQPDGMKS

-422 QGFVLI
+422 QGFTVI
-428 YKGASVDALR
+428 YKGTSADALR

-444 IAEAEQLYGDG
+444 IAEAQELYGDG
-455 TGNGAEKL
+455 TGKEADVLLWAIDE
-463 KTTINDAQAV
+463 AQKV
-473 YDNASSTSQS
+473 YDNASSTNQS
-483 IAESIESLDIEIDV
+483 ITSWIESIVAAIDT
-497 YRKANASEENPI
+497 YRKANASEANPL
-509 DWTNLITNPSFEDGT
+509 DWTDLITNPSFEDGT
-524 DGWKIDGM
+524 DGWTVDGM
-532 GTQGNTAFSLKAGS
+532 GTQGNSVFSIKAGS
-546 TYLER
+546 TYMER

-558 VGDGSVVQTLKDLPM
+558 VGDGSVVQTLKDLPI

-585 QEDAASRA
+585 QEDASSRA

-599 IANGDS
+599 VANGDS

-630 AEGATGNWIAC
+630 AKGATGNWIAC

-655 FRTKLSEYVNDATAI
+655 YRTKLSEYIEKANKLKEQWLQMRDVAPEELTDAIKHAENALVIGMLYSKMATA
-670 QDQKMGDEAKE
+670 
-681 QLNSWREKAEQVLSS
+681 
-696 GSIEASCAEVS
+696 
-707 TSLRLATEEA
+707 LRLATEESQKSYNA
-717 KRSIKAYNE
+717 YKALDEALTEAESLANSNKDNPGYDKFMEFIYHIEDDVWSNTEATNE
-726 LETAIAA
+726 EL
-733 AEETY
+733 Y
-738 GDGSAAGAEDY
+738 
-749 MAAINA
+749 AAID
-755 AQAVYNSGTS
+755 Q
-765 TYDELAGQIVKL
+765 L

-857 MKPATIYYARPYILT
+857 MKPATVYYARPYILT

-892 MTYWYNNGGSAEEN
+892 MTYWYNNGGSPEEN
-906 DRINYALKNGTKIW
+906 DRINYALQNGTKIW

-936 AGTPTADCS
+936 SGTPTADCS

-975 TVWGWWDLLVDGV
+975 TIGGWWAMLVDGV

-1050 PTGNCFASPAYTY
+1050 PTGNCFASPAYTF

-1074 NESADYGFEKAYL
+1074 NESADFGFQKAYL
-1087 QATSTGLKWT
+1087 QATASGLKWT

-1103 LGTDESYAWTITFDP
+1103 LGTDESFAWTITFDP
-1118 KTQYYSFRNV
+1118 KTQFYSFRNV

-1166 KNNGKNYK
+1166 KNGSKSYK

-1185 AFATAM
+1185 GSATAM
-1191 TGAANGAVSG
+1191 TGAANSAVSG
-1201 TNFDNDQDDTNQRWL
+1201 TSFDNNQNDTKQRWL
-1216 IVSEENGIASGIEEI
+1216 ILDEENGIASEI
-1231 IHNSQFIMHNDA
+1231 KNLTPTLSQGEGA
-1243 IYNLNGQKMATPQKG
+1243 VYNLNGQKMAAPQKG
-1258 LNIIGGKKIWVK
+1258 LNIIGGKKVLIK

>member
-1 MSKIIRIFAVKSIT
+1 MK
-15 NQNMT
+15 T

-31 LLAAFTVV
+31 LLSAFTVV

-52 DLSTVKSVTT
+52 DLSTVKSVTV

-95 ESTPHRCTALV
+95 ESTPHRCTAMV
-106 GSDGLVRFRLSSN
+106 ASDGTVRIRLSSN
-119 SSYYISCANAAANSM
+119 SSYYISCATGTPDQM
-134 VVNRSTNAKY
+134 WVNRTTNAKY
-144 SFTETAEGS
+144 TFTETAEGS

-158 HNSSLDADL
+158 HNTTIDADL

-173 GGPLTLT
+173 GGPLTLK
-180 DGQGMTQWA
+180 DGQGKTAWA
-189 FIRETSVT
+189 FIKETSVT
-197 NGDYALYKAKRQ
+197 NGDYAIYKAKRQ
-209 LYNIYKVLADAGKA
+209 LYDIYKVLADGGKTGQYKDA
-223 ENYASEL
+223 LTEAYE
-230 SEVYQVYS
+230 VYS
-238 ATDATPAKLTEAAR
+238 AADVTTAKLTEAAR
-252 KLFRTVYADIT
+252 KLLKTVYADIT

-268 SFLLVNADMVG
+268 SFMLVNADMVG

-308 QAVNLPI
+308 QAVDLPI

-335 IFSVKSGERSVKS
+335 TFTVTASNTVKTT
-348 NVPNL
+348 VPNL
-353 SDIDFG
+353 SEIDFG

-371 TTYFQPDGMKS
+371 PTYFQPDGMKS

-422 QGFVLI
+422 QGFTVI
-428 YKGASVDALR
+428 YKGTSADALR

-444 IAEAEQLYGDG
+444 IAEAQELYGDG
-455 TGNGAEKL
+455 TGKEADVLLWAIDE
-463 KTTINDAQAV
+463 AQKV
-473 YDNASSTSQS
+473 YDNASSTNQS
-483 IAESIESLDIEIDV
+483 ITSWIESIVAAIDT
-497 YRKANASEENPI
+497 YRKANASEANPL
-509 DWTNLITNPSFEDGT
+509 DWTDLLTNPSFEDGT
-524 DGWKIDGM
+524 DGWTVDGM
-532 GTQGNTAFSLKAGS
+532 GTQGNSVFSIKAGS
-546 TYLER
+546 TYMER

-558 VGDGSVVQTLKDLPM
+558 VGDGSVVQTLKDLPI

-585 QEDAASRA
+585 QEDASSRA

-599 IANGDS
+599 VANGDS

-630 AEGATGNWIAC
+630 AKGATGNWIAC

-655 FRTKLSEYVNDATAI
+655 YRTKLSEYIEKANKLKEQWLQMRDVAPEELTDAIKHAENALVIGMLYSKMATA
-670 QDQKMGDEAKE
+670 
-681 QLNSWREKAEQVLSS
+681 
-696 GSIEASCAEVS
+696 
-707 TSLRLATEEA
+707 LRLATEESQKSYNA
-717 KRSIKAYNE
+717 YKALDEALTEAESLANSNKDNPGYDKFMEFIYHIEDDVWSNTEATNE
-726 LETAIAA
+726 EL
-733 AEETY
+733 Y
-738 GDGSAAGAEDY
+738 
-749 MAAINA
+749 AAID
-755 AQAVYNSGTS
+755 Q
-765 TYDELAGQIVKL
+765 L

-857 MKPATIYYARPYILT
+857 MKPATVYYARPYILT

-892 MTYWYNNGGSAEEN
+892 MTYWYNNGGSPEEN
-906 DRINYALKNGTKIW
+906 DRINYALQNGTKIW

-936 AGTPTADCS
+936 SGTPTADCS

-975 TVWGWWDLLVDGV
+975 TIGGWWAMLVDGV

-1007 KMHGDSQHMWP
+1007 TMHGDSQHMWP

-1050 PTGNCFASPAYTY
+1050 PTGNCFASPAYTF

-1074 NESADYGFEKAYL
+1074 NESADFGFQKAYL
-1087 QATSTGLKWT
+1087 QATASGLKWT

-1103 LGTDESYAWTITFDP
+1103 LGTDESFAWTITFDP
-1118 KTQYYSFRNV
+1118 KTQFYSFRNV
-1128 GTGAYITYNGS
+1128 GTGAFITYNGS

-1166 KNNGKNYK
+1166 KNGSKSYK

-1185 AFATAM
+1185 GSATAM
-1191 TGAANGAVSG
+1191 TGAANSAVSG
-1201 TNFDNDQDDTNQRWL
+1201 TSFDNNQNDTKQRWL
-1216 IVSEENGIASGIEEI
+1216 ILGEENGIASEI
-1231 IHNSQFIMHNDA
+1231 KNLTPTLSQGEGA
-1243 IYNLNGQKMATPQKG
+1243 VYNLNGQKMAAPQKG
-1258 LNIIGGKKIWVK
+1258 LNIIGGKKVLIK

>member
-1 MSKIIRIFAVKSIT
+1 MK
-15 NQNMT
+15 T

-31 LLAAFTVV
+31 LLSAFTVV

-52 DLSTVKSVTT
+52 DLSTVKSVTV

-95 ESTPHRCTALV
+95 ESTPHRCTAMV
-106 GSDGLVRFRLSSN
+106 ASDGTVRIRLSSN
-119 SSYYISCANAAANSM
+119 SSYYISCATGTPDQM
-134 VVNRSTNAKY
+134 WVNRTTNAKY
-144 SFTETAEGS
+144 TFTETAEGS

-158 HNSSLDADL
+158 HNTTIDADL

-173 GGPLTLT
+173 GGPLTLK
-180 DGQGMTQWA
+180 DGQGKTAWA
-189 FIRETSVT
+189 FIKETSVT
-197 NGDYALYKAKRQ
+197 NGDYAIYKAKRQ
-209 LYNIYKVLADAGKA
+209 LYDIYKVLADGGKTSQYKDA
-223 ENYASEL
+223 LTEAYE
-230 SEVYQVYS
+230 VYS
-238 ATDATPAKLTEAAR
+238 AANVTTAKLTEAAR
-252 KLFRTVYADIT
+252 KLFKTVYADIT

-308 QAVNLPI
+308 QAVDLPI

-335 IFSVKSGERSVKS
+335 TFTVTASNTVKTT
-348 NVPNL
+348 VPNL
-353 SDIDFG
+353 SEIDFG

-371 TTYFQPDGMKS
+371 PTYFQPDGMKS

-422 QGFVLI
+422 QGFTII
-428 YKGASVDALR
+428 YKGTSADALR

-444 IAEAEQLYGDG
+444 IAEAQELYGDG
-455 TGNGAEKL
+455 TGKEADVLLWAIDE
-463 KTTINDAQAV
+463 AQKV
-473 YDNASSTSQS
+473 YDNASSTNQS
-483 IAESIESLDIEIDV
+483 ITSWIESIVAAIDT
-497 YRKANASEENPI
+497 YRKANASEANPL
-509 DWTNLITNPSFEDGT
+509 DWTDLITNPSFEDGT
-524 DGWKIDGM
+524 DGWTVDGM
-532 GTQGNTAFSLKAGS
+532 GTQGNSVFSIKAGS

-558 VGDGSVVQTLKDLPM
+558 VGDGSVVQTLKDLPL

-585 QEDAASRA
+585 QEDASSRA

-599 IANGDS
+599 VANGDS

-630 AEGATGNWIAC
+630 AKGATGNWIAC

-655 FRTKLSEYVNDATAI
+655 YRTKLSEYIEKANKLKEQWLQMRDVAPEELTDAIKHAENALVIGMLYSKMATA
-670 QDQKMGDEAKE
+670 
-681 QLNSWREKAEQVLSS
+681 
-696 GSIEASCAEVS
+696 
-707 TSLRLATEEA
+707 LRLATEESQKSYNA
-717 KRSIKAYNE
+717 YKALDEALTEAESLANSNKDNPGYDKFMEFIYHIEDDVWSNTEATNE
-726 LETAIAA
+726 EL
-733 AEETY
+733 Y
-738 GDGSAAGAEDY
+738 
-749 MAAINA
+749 AAID
-755 AQAVYNSGTS
+755 Q
-765 TYDELAGQIVKL
+765 L

-857 MKPATIYYARPYILT
+857 MKPATVYYARPYILT

-892 MTYWYNNGGSAEEN
+892 MTYWYNNGGSPEEN
-906 DRINYALKNGTKIW
+906 DRINYALQNGTKIW

-936 AGTPTADCS
+936 SGTPTADCS

-975 TVWGWWDLLVDGV
+975 TIGGWWAMLVDGV

-1050 PTGNCFASPAYTY
+1050 PTGNCFASPAYTF

-1074 NESADYGFEKAYL
+1074 NESADFGFQKAYL
-1087 QATSTGLKWT
+1087 QATASGLKWT

-1103 LGTDESYAWTITFDP
+1103 LGTDESFAWTITFDP
-1118 KTQYYSFRNV
+1118 KTQFYSFRNV

-1166 KNNGKNYK
+1166 KNGSKSYK

-1185 AFATAM
+1185 GSATAM
-1191 TGAANGAVSG
+1191 TGAANSAVSG
-1201 TNFDNDQDDTNQRWL
+1201 TSFDNNQNDTKQRWL
-1216 IVSEENGIASGIEEI
+1216 ILGEENGIASEI
-1231 IHNSQFIMHNDA
+1231 KNLTPTLSQGEGA
-1243 IYNLNGQKMATPQKG
+1243 VYNLNGQKMAAPQKG

>member
-1 MSKIIRIFAVKSIT
+1 MK
-15 NQNMT
+15 T

-31 LLAAFTVV
+31 LLSAFTVV

-52 DLSTVKSVTT
+52 DLSTVKSVTV

-95 ESTPHRCTALV
+95 ESTPHRCTAMV
-106 GSDGLVRFRLSSN
+106 ASDGTVRIRLSSN
-119 SSYYISCANAAANSM
+119 SSYYISCATSTPDQM
-134 VVNRSTNAKY
+134 WVNRTTNAKY
-144 SFTETAEGS
+144 TFTETAEGS

-158 HNSSLDADL
+158 HNTTIDADL

-173 GGPLTLT
+173 GGPLTLK
-180 DGQGMTQWA
+180 DGQGKTAWA
-189 FIRETSVT
+189 FIKETSVT

-209 LYNIYKVLADAGKA
+209 LYDIYKVLADGGKTSQYKDA
-223 ENYASEL
+223 LIEAYE
-230 SEVYQVYS
+230 VYS
-238 ATDATPAKLTEAAR
+238 AANVTTAKLTEAAR
-252 KLFRTVYADIT
+252 KLFKTVYADIS

-308 QAVNLPI
+308 QAVDLPI

-335 IFSVKSGERSVKS
+335 TFTVTASNTVKTT
-348 NVPNL
+348 VPNM
-353 SDIDFG
+353 SEIDFG

-371 TTYFQPDGMKS
+371 PTYFQPDGMKS

-403 SGEVTLEVAMKS
+403 SSEVTLEAAMKS

-422 QGFVLI
+422 QGFTVI
-428 YKGASVDALR
+428 YKGTSVDALR

-444 IAEAEQLYGDG
+444 IAEAEQLYDRN
-455 TGNGAEKL
+455 GNESDYL
-463 KTTINDAQAV
+463 KYAIEQGQAV
-473 YDNASSTSQS
+473 YDDASATNQGIVS
-483 IAESIESLDIEIDV
+483 AIELIEAAMDI
-497 YRKANASEENPI
+497 YRKANASEANPL
-509 DWTNLITNPSFEDGT
+509 DWTDLITNPSFEDGT
-524 DGWKIDGM
+524 DGWTVDGM
-532 GTQGNTAFSLKAGS
+532 GTQGNSVFSIKAGS

-558 VGDGSVVQTLKDLPM
+558 VGDGSAVQTLKDLPM

-585 QEDAASRA
+585 QEDASSRA

-599 IANGDS
+599 VANGDS

-630 AEGATGNWIAC
+630 AVGATGNWIAC

-655 FRTKLSEYVNDATAI
+655 YRTKLSEYINDATAI
-670 QDQKMGDEAKE
+670 QDKKMGDAAKE
-681 QLNSWREKAEQVLSS
+681 QLNSWREKAEKVLSS
-696 GSIEASCAEVS
+696 GSIEACTEVS
-707 TSLRLATEEA
+707 TPLRLATEEA

-733 AEETY
+733 AETTY
-738 GDGSAAGAEDY
+738 DDGSAAGAEEY
-749 MAAINA
+749 LAAINA
-755 AQAVYNSGTS
+755 AQAVYDSGTS
-765 TYDELAGQIVKL
+765 TYNELAEQIVKL

-857 MKPATIYYARPYILT
+857 LKPATVYYVRPYILT

-892 MTYWYNNGGSAEEN
+892 MTYWYNNGGSPEEN
-906 DRINYALKNGTKIW
+906 DRINYALQNGTKIW

-936 AGTPTADCS
+936 SGTPTADCS

-975 TVWGWWDLLVDGV
+975 TIGGWWGMLVDGV

-1050 PTGNCFASPAYTY
+1050 PTGNCFASPAYTF

-1074 NESADYGFEKAYL
+1074 NEAADFGFQKAYL
-1087 QATSTGLKWT
+1087 QATASGLKWT

-1103 LGTDESYAWTITFDP
+1103 LGTDESFAWTITFDP
-1118 KTQYYSFRNV
+1118 KTQFYSFRNV

-1166 KNNGKNYK
+1166 KNGSKSYK

-1185 AFATAM
+1185 GSATAM
-1191 TGAANGAVSG
+1191 TGAANSAVSG
-1201 TNFDNDQDDTNQRWL
+1201 TSFDNNQNDTKQRWL
-1216 IVSEENGIASGIEEI
+1216 ILGEANGIASGIEEV
-1231 IHNSQFIMHNDA
+1231 IHNSQLTTSNYRFIMHNDA
-1243 IYNLNGQKMATPQKG
+1243 VYNLNGQKMAAPQKG
-1258 LNIIGGKKIWVK
+1258 LNIIGGKKVWVK